1 MDTKNTWKLSS
12 YLGAA
17 VDFAPVLPEDDYLH
31 PIAADAHYSTVETYL
46 CGFNIPAQDINCN
59 IYILWHHV
67 LKTVSMH
74 VFVYRGK
81 KNLPHQLAAD
91 YFVDQQFMP
100 VGGGDREFEFAMGS
114 CTARMKIVSPLDEMQ
129 IDIDDPQKK
138 FALRLNYRAALPP
151 VGRPGGHHFTQ
162 LMKTSG
168 SLKLDGRDYT
178 IDGFYMRDRS
188 WGYQRPEQPE
198 RTPPYRWMTGWFNEP
213 PDQGRGLIRPPRGPS
228 QSWDGP
234 AIDLRAN
241 TAFVVA
247 WIDTG
252 MLDGE
257 EFGPNWDR
265 VIAGDDATGKN
276 KWESGG
282 PTPSLN
288 LRSGW
293 FAVNG
298 TPRPVVRMDVRTLF
312 ADNSRLLVKGIE
324 LEIEDADGGVHH
336 VSGET
341 QSVIPKMYWQTMLT
355 YMHCMNLRCGD
366 LSGNGDLMDT
376 YSTYHIRRFGL

>member
-1 MDTKNTWKLSS
+1 MDTKNTWRQSR
-12 YLGAA
+12 YLGTA

-31 PIAADAHYSTVETYL
+31 PVAADAHYSTVETYL
-46 CGFNIPAQDINCN
+46 CGFNIPAQEINCN
-59 IYILWHHV
+59 IYILWHHA

-81 KNLPHQLAAD
+81 TILPHQLAAD

-100 VGGGDREFEFAMGS
+100 VGGGDREFEFVMGS

-129 IDIDDPQKK
+129 IDIDDPLKK
-138 FALRLNYRAALPP
+138 FALRLNYRAAMPP

-168 SLKLDGRDYT
+168 SLKLDGRDYG

-198 RTPPYRWMTGWFNEP
+198 RTPPYRWMTGWF
-213 PDQGRGLIRPPRGPS
+213 DT
-228 QSWDGP
+228 DK
-234 AIDLRAN
+234 
-241 TAFVVA
+241 AFVVA

-252 MLDGE
+252 MLDGD
-257 EFGPNWDR
+257 EFGPNWNR

-341 QSVIPKMYWQTMLT
+341 QSMMPKMYWQTMLT

-366 LSGNGDLMDT
+366 RSGNGDLMDT